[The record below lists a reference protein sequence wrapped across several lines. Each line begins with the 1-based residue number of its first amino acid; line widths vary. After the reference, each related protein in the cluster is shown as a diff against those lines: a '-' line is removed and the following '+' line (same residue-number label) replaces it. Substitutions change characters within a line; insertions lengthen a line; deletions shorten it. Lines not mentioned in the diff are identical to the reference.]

1 MDVEKITVPGLAGR
15 KTHAGV
21 VEDKIVMVTA
31 YDSTFA
37 ALADEAGVDVVLV
50 GDSLGMVVQGVPTTL
65 PVTLDEAVYHTR
77 LASRGAT
84 RALLVG
90 DLPFGTY
97 QVSVSQAIE
106 SSVRLV
112 KEGGAAA
119 VKLEGGIPMAETI
132 EAITR
137 VDIPVMA
144 HIGLT
149 PQSVHRMGGH
159 RVQGRQS
166 GSHAG
171 GRDRLLADAK
181 AVEAAGAFSVVLEGM
196 PRELAAEI
204 TAGISI
210 PTIGIGA
217 GPDCD
222 GQVLVLHD
230 VLGLTPNLYKFAKAY
245 ADLRS
250 EVIGALQ
257 AYAADVRTSA
267 FPDDAHSF
275 H

>member
-1 MDVEKITVPGLAGR
+1 MNVDKITVPGLAAR
-15 KTHAGV
+15 KRPSGTSD
-21 VEDKIVMVTA
+21 DKIVMVTA
-31 YDSTFA
+31 YDATFA

-50 GDSLGMVVQGVPTTL
+50 GDSMGMVVQGVPNTL
-65 PVTLDEAVYHTR
+65 PVTLDETVYHTR
-77 LASRGAT
+77 MVSRGAT
-84 RALLVG
+84 RALVVG
-90 DLPFGTY
+90 DLPFGSY
-97 QVSVSQAIE
+97 QVSVPQALE
-106 SSVRLV
+106 SSIRLI

-119 VKLEGGIPMAETI
+119 VKLEGGVPMADTI
-132 EAITR
+132 EALTR
-137 VDIPVMA
+137 VEIPVMA

-149 PQSVHRMGGH
+149 PQSFHRMGGH
-159 RVQGRQS
+159 KVQGRES
-166 GSHAG
+166 GSQAG
-171 GRDRLLADAK
+171 GRERLLADAK

-196 PRELAAEI
+196 PRDLAAEI
-204 TAGISI
+204 THSISI

-217 GPDCD
+217 GPECD

-257 AYAADVRTSA
+257 AYAHDVRTSA
-267 FPDDAHSF
+267 VPDDSHSF

>member
-1 MDVEKITVPGLAGR
+1 MNVEKITVPGLTGR
-15 KTHAGV
+15 KANGGV

-31 YDSTFA
+31 YDATFA

-50 GDSLGMVVQGVPTTL
+50 GDSMGMVVQGVPNTL

-90 DLPFGTY
+90 DLPFGSY
-97 QVSVSQAIE
+97 QVSAPQAIE

-119 VKLEGGIPMAETI
+119 VKLEGGVTMADTI

-159 RVQGRQS
+159 RVQGRHS
-166 GSHAG
+166 GSQAG

-217 GPDCD
+217 GPECD

-230 VLGLTPNLYKFAKAY
+230 VLGLTANLYKFAKAY

-257 AYAADVRTSA
+257 AYATDVRTSA

>member
-1 MDVEKITVPGLAGR
+1 MNVEKITVPGLAGR
-15 KTHAGV
+15 KAPGGV

-31 YDSTFA
+31 YDATFA
-37 ALADEAGVDVVLV
+37 ALADEAGVDVILV
-50 GDSLGMVVQGVPTTL
+50 GDSMGMVVQGVSNTL
-65 PVTLDEAVYHTR
+65 PVTLDEVVYHTR

-90 DLPFGTY
+90 DLPFGSY
-97 QVSVSQAIE
+97 QVSVPQAIE

-119 VKLEGGIPMAETI
+119 VKLEGGVTMADTI

-159 RVQGRQS
+159 RVQGRHS

-204 TAGISI
+204 TAGVSI

-217 GPDCD
+217 GPECD

-230 VLGLTPNLYKFAKAY
+230 VLGLTANLYKFAKAY

-257 AYAADVRTSA
+257 AYATDVRTST